1 MSLTCSCLTCIC
13 HWNANSKNTWGLRCR
28 TKIFFLPIRK
38 MKSVRQNMTC
48 STGCKHIKLTYS
60 CFTGYFP
67 FEIPSDEHH
76 SVSFFG
82 LGMTAF
88 MSGWSQGCSMV
99 YCSCLTH
106 VCVSVFVAKPWSQ
119 GANTANTG
127 WASLCWTWSFIRK
140 SWSRHTTTPVHP
152 ASVSWTNQPTTNEPL
167 THEALW
173 ILDKKV
179 ENVWLSDT
187 FGADDVH
194 FLHHQPHLILSVELL
209 YNDLVCILVYLC

>member
-1 MSLTCSCLTCIC
+1 MFHWVFSL
-13 HWNANSKNTWGLRCR
+13 WNPLWWASLS
-28 TKIFFLPIRK
+28 FFLWLRHDSFHEWLESG
-38 MKSVRQNMTC
+38 MQHGVLQLS
-48 STGCKHIKLTYS
+48 YS
-60 CFTGYFP
+60 C
-67 FEIPSDEHH
+67 
-76 SVSFFG
+76 
-82 LGMTAF
+82 
-88 MSGWSQGCSMV
+88 
-99 YCSCLTH
+99 
-106 VCVSVFVAKPWSQ
+106 VCESVFVAKPWNQ

-127 WASLCWTWSFIRK
+127 WSSLCWTWSFIRK

-152 ASVSWTNQPTTNEPL
+152 TSVSWTNQPTTNEPL